1 MNVTFSISSCF
12 FSYVIKIDKIFYSGN
27 FTNRIFVFF
36 YLAHKNKQIGKL
48 LNIILL
54 FVVTEWRNRDRRQN
68 LVSDRV
74 VDKTSLKIPNKRYTA
89 SYKEKCGKGS
99 VATKNEL
106 VVCERE
112 IYTNE

>member
-1 MNVTFSISSCF
+1 LLKEFP
-12 FSYVIKIDKIFYSGN
+12 
-27 FTNRIFVFF
+27 FF

-54 FVVTEWRNRDRRQN
+54 FVVTEWRNRDHRQN

-74 VDKTSLKIPNKRYTA
+74 VDKTFLKIPNKRYTA
-89 SYKEKCGKGS
+89 SYKEKYGIGS

-106 VVCERE
+106 VVCKRK